1 MRLFFLVSFYSKT
14 AVLKISQNLV
24 DTEEYIQQSFRLQ
37 AWDLEVELSLEV
49 ELTQNGPQSSW
60 FPGNIPEI
68 P

>member
-49 ELTQNGPQSSW
+49 ELTQNGPQSS
-60 FPGNIPEI
+60 
-68 P
+68 